1 MEKDTNEKLRRNYA
15 QQIVEKERAMDQL
28 SKEKKQIQTIFGT
41 LESELTRNF
50 RELEQLNAE
59 VIHKGGKS
67 TRWEQEELSGKQRYL
82 RGFLQQQTHELS
94 QRYTKATAQSNEELL
109 QLQRERSRL
118 SWD

>member
-15 QQIVEKERAMDQL
+15 EQIVEKERAMDQL
-28 SKEKKQIQTIFGT
+28 SKEKKQIQTIFG
-41 LESELTRNF
+41 
-50 RELEQLNAE
+50 
-59 VIHKGGKS
+59 

-94 QRYTKATAQSNEELL
+94 QRYTKATAQSNEERL

>member
-15 QQIVEKERAMDQL
+15 EQIVEKERAMDQL

-67 TRWEQEELSGKQRYL
+67 TRWEQEEALWKTTLFKGL
-82 RGFLQQQTHELS
+82 FT
-94 QRYTKATAQSNEELL
+94 TT
-109 QLQRERSRL
+109 
-118 SWD
+118 DT

>member
-15 QQIVEKERAMDQL
+15 EQIVEKERAMDQL
-28 SKEKKQIQTIFGT
+28 SKEKKQIQTIFGK
-41 LESELTRNF
+41 LEYELTRNF

-59 VIHKGGKS
+59 VIHKVGKS

-82 RGFLQQQTHELS
+82 KGFLQQQTHELS
-94 QRYTKATAQSNEELL
+94 QRYTKATAQSNEERL